1 VFTLNFK
8 FFTEQQGM
16 MDNSLCYF
24 ITEGGTSKNF
34 FDVPKSLVNPLNM
47 YDFSFSSVFSD
58 SLFKIQSTS
67 KIG

>member
-1 VFTLNFK
+1 
-8 FFTEQQGM
+8 M